1 MLHILIVAMTRVTG
15 LQGVFKVLAATSW
28 IVNGFTIDS
37 NSNFNFIAGC
47 CILSPSRHKCQIT
60 I

>member
-15 LQGVFKVLAATSW
+15 LQGVFAVIAATGK

-37 NSNFNFIAGC
+37 NSNFVFITGC
-47 CILSPSRHKCQIT
+47 CILSPS
-60 I
+60 